1 MSIKR
6 IIFDLD
12 NTLIDWKEEY
22 WNTVKETFMELHL
35 QCNDETVN
43 RVKCAVD
50 MYEDGIRMTYNK
62 QLMQE
67 AIEKELGY
75 MLPQEF
81 INIWL
86 KYLGECVPEKVD
98 ESLIK
103 TLEYLK
109 NKYELVV
116 LSNWFKS
123 SQDARLKKAG
133 LYKFFTATYMTESF
147 PMKPNKEA
155 FEIAKGKY
163 KENECVMVGDNFEV
177 DIKGAIAVGMNAIY
191 LNKNDKSI
199 EQNSHVMAT
208 IHNIQGL
215 KQVI

>member
-1 MSIKR
+1 MKEK

-12 NTLIDWKEEY
+12 GTLMNADFSLEDDFFRERLGK
-22 WNTVKETFMELHL
+22 NDADKFVPVKYDLL
-35 QCNDETVN
+35 L
-43 RVKCAVD
+43 K
-50 MYEDGIRMTYNK
+50 YEDLFSRYDIKCLSEFLTIGSGVNITEKLIR
-62 QLMQE
+62 E
-67 AIEKELGY
+67 
-75 MLPQEF
+75 
-81 INIWL
+81 WL
-86 KYLGECVPEKVD
+86 LIGSTFKDDLVPDIVD
-98 ESLIK
+98 V
-103 TLEYLK
+103 LEYLK
-109 NKYELVV
+109 SKDYELIV

-155 FEIAKGKY
+155 FEIVKGKY

-208 IHNIQGL
+208 IHNIQEL

>member
-22 WNTVKETFMELHL
+22 WNAVREAFIEMNLQYNDDTLKKVK
-35 QCNDETVN
+35 
-43 RVKCAVD
+43 RAVD

-123 SQDARLKKAG
+123 SQDARLKKAS

-208 IHNIQGL
+208 IHNIQEL